1 MRLLHCALASGG
13 ATIAPMRLGPIAIAL
28 ALLPSVVLADP
39 LPVHIPAQRG
49 RGAATA
55 NSERLQVADTIAAL
69 LTEVAPEVL
78 SGTETRTR
86 LEALNPSATQCDALD
101 CLTTV
106 TLPLHARALVMVRLT
121 RTRETA
127 RIEVRLVNLRGE
139 VMAERTEQDL
149 APTAGELTALARLAG
164 GSIAEAV
171 RALQPLPPTPPTPS
185 PTPAVESAPRVVTP
199 PPRIDPPVVM
209 RRRMPMVIAGA
220 GAVAVGVAA
229 LSVGIAG
236 LTGGERVTQTLS
248 DDRVLVE
255 GPSPLN
261 WAWVG
266 AGVAALG
273 VGAWL
278 LVDGMRPRPVGIT
291 NVGWAPLPQ
300 GAAFTATGRF

>member
-1 MRLLHCALASGG
+1 
-13 ATIAPMRLGPIAIAL
+13 MRLGPLAL
-28 ALLPSVVLADP
+28 ALGLLPSIALADP
-39 LPVHIPAQRG
+39 LPVHVAAPRG

-55 NSERLQVADTIAAL
+55 NAERLQVADAIAAVL
-69 LTEVAPEVL
+69 SDVAPEVL

-106 TLPLHARALVMVRLT
+106 TLPLHARALVMVRLN
-121 RTRETA
+121 RTRESA

-139 VMAERTEQDL
+139 VIVERTEQDL
-149 APTAGELTALARLAG
+149 APTAAELTALARLAG

-171 RALQPLPPTPPTPS
+171 RAQQPLPPTPPPPA
-185 PTPAVESAPRVVTP
+185 PTPAVAPPPPAPTP

-209 RRRMPMVIAGA
+209 RRRMPMVIAGT
-220 GAVAVGVAA
+220 GALVVGAAA
-229 LSVGIAG
+229 LSVGAAG
-236 LTGGERVTQTLS
+236 LAGGERVTQTLS

-261 WAWVG
+261 WVWVG

-273 VGAWL
+273 VGTWL
-278 LVDGMRPRPVGIT
+278 VVDGMRLRPVGIT
-291 NVGWAPLPQ
+291 TVGLVPLPQ
-300 GAAFTATGRF
+300 GAAFTAAGSF

>member
-1 MRLLHCALASGG
+1 
-13 ATIAPMRLGPIAIAL
+13 MRLGPLAL
-28 ALLPSVVLADP
+28 TLGLLPSVALADP
-39 LPVHIPAQRG
+39 LPVHVAAQRG

-55 NSERLQVADTIAAL
+55 NAERLQVADAIAAVL
-69 LTEVAPEVL
+69 GEAAPEVL

-121 RTRETA
+121 RTRESA

-139 VMAERTEQDL
+139 VITERTEQDL
-149 APTAGELTALARLAG
+149 APTAAELTALARLAG

-171 RALQPLPPTPPTPS
+171 RAQQPLPPTPPPPA
-185 PTPAVESAPRVVTP
+185 PTPAVEIPAPVVAP
-199 PPRIDPPVVM
+199 PPRVDPTVVM
-209 RRRMPMVIAGA
+209 RRRMPMVIAGT
-220 GAVAVGVAA
+220 GALVVGVAA
-229 LSVGIAG
+229 LSVGVAG
-236 LTGGERVTQTLS
+236 LAGGERVAQTLS

-261 WAWVG
+261 WVWVG

-273 VGAWL
+273 VGTWL
-278 LVDGMRPRPVGIT
+278 VVDGMRLRPAGIT
-291 NVGWAPLPQ
+291 TVGLVPLPQ
-300 GAAFTATGRF
+300 GAAFTAAGSF

>member
-1 MRLLHCALASGG
+1 
-13 ATIAPMRLGPIAIAL
+13 MRLGPLAL
-28 ALLPSVVLADP
+28 ALGLLPTVALADP
-39 LPVHIPAQRG
+39 LPVHVAAARG

-55 NSERLQVADTIAAL
+55 NAERLQVADAIAAV
-69 LTEVAPEVL
+69 LTETAPEVL

-121 RTRETA
+121 RTRENA

-139 VMAERTEQDL
+139 VIAERTEQDL
-149 APTAGELTALARLAG
+149 APTPAELTALARLAG

-171 RALQPLPPTPPTPS
+171 RAQQPLPPPTPP
-185 PTPAVESAPRVVTP
+185 AAPLPVVTP
-199 PPRIDPPVVM
+199 PPPVVAPPTPPPPAPRVVM

-220 GAVAVGVAA
+220 GALVVGVTA
-229 LSVGIAG
+229 LSVGVAG
-236 LTGGERVTQTLS
+236 LAGGERVTQTLS
-248 DDRVLVE
+248 GDRVLVE

-261 WAWVG
+261 WVWVG

-273 VGAWL
+273 VGTWL

-291 NVGWAPLPQ
+291 SVGLAPLPQ
-300 GAAFTATGRF
+300 GAAFTAAGRF